1 MTRFYFY
8 VGYEDGSYAQA
19 EYDSAGSAREA
30 YRRYDRQP
38 EKDAVKF
45 GWEEKSCPATLHQLI
60 RAGRLRPGNIMFN
73 GAES

>member
-19 EYDSAGSAREA
+19 EYASADRAREA
-30 YRRYDRQP
+30 YQRYDRQP

-45 GWEEKSCPATLHQLI
+45 GWEEKSHPATLQQLI
-60 RAGRLRPGNIMFN
+60 RAGRLRPGNTMFN